1 MIIVKLMGGLGNQ
14 LFQYAAGRSLAH
26 AKQTEL
32 FIDPTFYDNQS
43 GNIEK
48 RNYSL
53 EAFNIKPAF
62 ATKAELNKF
71 DKPGLF
77 LKVSDKLRPYYKKR
91 YYFEQHFHFDTNFFQ
106 SASSSVLVGFWQS
119 EKYFHQISDVI
130 RKDFTLTGELS
141 AKTKELQQ
149 VIANSNSVSIH
160 IRRGD
165 YVKNPE
171 TLRNHGVCEIDYY
184 EAAMKLIAENV
195 SNPDYFVFSDDIAW
209 VKENLT
215 VNRPVTFVNHND
227 GNHAYEDMYLMS
239 QCKHN
244 IIANSTFSW
253 WAAWLNNN
261 ANKIVIAPK
270 KWFNEFN
277 GNTKDLFPA
286 GWMVI

>member
-26 AKQTEL
+26 AKQTDF

-48 RNYSL
+48 RNFAL

-62 ATKAELNKF
+62 ATKTHLNRF
-71 DKPGLF
+71 DNPTLF
-77 LKVSDKLRPYYKKR
+77 LKATDKLRPYYRKR
-91 YYFEQHFHFDTNFFQ
+91 YYSEQHFHFDTNFFQ
-106 SASSSVLVGFWQS
+106 ASSSVVLVGFWQS
-119 EKYFHQISDVI
+119 EKYFQPISDVI
-130 RKDFTLTGELS
+130 RKEFTITGDLS
-141 AKTKELQQ
+141 DKTKDVKQAI
-149 VIANSNSVSIH
+149 VHSNSVSIH

-171 TLRNHGVCEIDYY
+171 TLRNHGVCEVEYY
-184 EAAMKLIAENV
+184 ERAMKLISDSV
-195 SNPDYFVFSDDIAW
+195 SNPSYFVFSDDITW
-209 VKENLT
+209 VKENLN
-215 VNRPVTFVNHND
+215 VNGSVTFINHND
-227 GNHAYEDMYLMS
+227 GAHAYEDMYLMS

-261 ANKIVIAPK
+261 ENKKVIAPK
-270 KWFNEFN
+270 KWFNEFK
-277 GNTKDLFPA
+277 GDTKDLFPA